1 MPISLRESIAR
12 GATPLPEDALLQS
25 RSALLADAD
34 RDLVRAVLFF
44 GQPTRM
50 LARLGHTNAR
60 TIQRRVHQLLRHMQS
75 ERFLVAGRIL
85 DKLTPDQSLVAKYH
99 ICQRQT
105 ARRTA
110 ERMGT
115 TPHRVRRLIYEVDA
129 IVNGVIARKQA
140 SGPMP
145 WGILP

>member
-25 RSALLADAD
+25 RSLLLSDED
-34 RDLVRAVLFF
+34 RDLVRAVLLF

-50 LARLGHTNAR
+50 LARQGHTNAR

-75 ERFLVAGRIL
+75 ERFLVAARIQ
-85 DKLTPDQSLVAKYH
+85 DKLTPEQALVAKYH
-99 ICQRQT
+99 VCQRQT
-105 ARRTA
+105 ARQTA
-110 ERMGT
+110 QRMQVKL
-115 TPHRVRRLIYEVDA
+115 HRVRRLIYEVDA
-129 IVNGVIARKQA
+129 IVNGVIARRKA